1 LLETLIFKSYKMK
14 GRLIKRG
21 IDEYILYVND
31 VLPYATTDN
40 SPYKKLSLKNCQA
53 IERGYDLD
61 ELASQVFPDIFYDHD
76 DVSIN
81 GVPYRWGFIVG
92 FQKALELMGNK
103 KFDEH
108 DMVNC
113 YYQGQDGDW
122 GSAGSYIESLQQTE
136 WDVEVEMEGPLI
148 YPANLPKE
156 GEERPAYK
164 PKLDSNDCL
173 ILKRI

>member
-1 LLETLIFKSYKMK
+1 MK

-40 SPYKKLSLKNCQA
+40 SLYKKLSLKNCQT

-61 ELASQVFPDIFYDHD
+61 ELAD
-76 DVSIN
+76 DFICCPEDMRTLSEDREIN
-81 GVPYRWGFIVG
+81 SFKKG